1 MTGGRWPYE
10 GSFASPVNGRTHR
23 GVIFLGNLR
32 TTVSENGGFNQCSE
46 FTEHSKLYL
55 RRFEGAQKVTNEGSG
70 LSLKGLIS
78 QVLRNA

>member
-1 MTGGRWPYE
+1 MSR
-10 GSFASPVNGRTHR
+10 VNGRTHR

-55 RRFEGAQKVTNEGSG
+55 WMFEVQKVANEGSG
-70 LSLKGLIS
+70 LS
-78 QVLRNA
+78 